1 MPVKYVPFVLF
12 IVCKLLITTFSG
24 IKVLVLQFND
34 MILATRH
41 WLIFSGA
48 CCNSRDLEVQLQVM
62 LVKRLEGN
70 IPGHSSHMLHSKQ
83 YGKKE
88 E

>member
-1 MPVKYVPFVLF
+1 M
-12 IVCKLLITTFSG
+12 
-24 IKVLVLQFND
+24 LVLQFND
-34 MILATRH
+34 MILATRD

-48 CCNSRDLEVQLQVM
+48 FCNSRDLEVQLQVM
-62 LVKRLEGN
+62 LVKRYERN
-70 IPGHSSHMLHSKQ
+70 TPGYSSHMLHSKQ